1 MGTLVLPV
9 SRVNSCRGLGPEYP
23 LSRAE
28 ALPGRS
34 LPRGRYSGRRDAGC
48 LYELTVKLLSEH
60 EDVLAEFNSGQVAV
74 PQDSDDGGW
83 IEVSLEARGRRGGA
97 WARRAGLVKNPPTAR
112 VGGAGPDWPRG
123 LEEGRC
129 AEKSRGLD
137 EGQSA
142 GVGWLGEAS
151 GLRA

>member
-1 MGTLVLPV
+1 M
-9 SRVNSCRGLGPEYP
+9 
-23 LSRAE
+23 
-28 ALPGRS
+28 
-34 LPRGRYSGRRDAGC
+34 
-48 LYELTVKLLSEH
+48 KLLSEH

-83 IEVSLEARGRRGGA
+83 IEVSLEARGRWGRV
-97 WARRAGLVKNPPTAR
+97 VKSPPTAR
-112 VGGAGPDWPRG
+112 VGGAGLDWPRG
-123 LEEGRC
+123 LEGGRC